1 MYAGEHHAAGGS
13 VTRKE
18 LGIFTLLFALCVV
31 VALKN
36 PQFLSAANIQNMTR
50 LIGTFGIFSI
60 GVGIVIITG
69 GIDGAVSSVCAV
81 LGIPLSMMLSERHW
95 PEGGAVAVI
104 LGAGAG

>member
-1 MYAGEHHAAGGS
+1 GKHHAIGGS

-18 LGIFTLLFALCVV
+18 LSIFTLLFALCVV

-69 GIDGAVSSVCAV
+69 GIGLSVRSVFA
-81 LGIPLSMMLSERHW
+81 LLRILLSMMLTECHW
-95 PEGGAVAVI
+95 PACGAVDCM
-104 LGAGAG
+104 LGT